1 MRQLINKEKFCE
13 ILTNKLEEKDYN
25 PEGFVETEM
34 GQIIINLLIDV
45 PIENKMYSEEDI
57 DYYIKIILRLT
68 TKFNKELLKGYG
80 ASEYVFT
87 MLDTLYKEQN
97 KIMPDKWYNY
107 CYWQKIKGQSFY
119 NSTPYFFTF
128 YSHIVM
134 LYQLSSLKLLQFHY
148 GQSHSGTP
156 Q

>member
-1 MRQLINKEKFCE
+1 MRQLINEEKFCE

-25 PEGFVETEM
+25 PEEFIETEM
-34 GQIIINLLIDV
+34 GQIIINSLIDV
-45 PIENKMYSEEDI
+45 PIEDKMYSEEDI

-68 TKFNKELLKGYG
+68 TKFNKKLLKGYG

-107 CYWQKIKGQSFY
+107 CYWQTIKRVEF
-119 NSTPYFFTF
+119 
-128 YSHIVM
+128 
-134 LYQLSSLKLLQFHY
+134 L
-148 GQSHSGTP
+148 
-156 Q
+156 